1 MSGQL
6 SVESCQNKSNPAP
19 QGSCYPS
26 LGGHSPPVYHMSPQ
40 CLEENKHKRNTDIGA
55 CGSKQDDILIY
66 GTQPTAKIL
75 ARHNRGPYP
84 EKYISVV
91 TQADSY

>member
-1 MSGQL
+1 MRGQF
-6 SVESCQNKSNPAP
+6 SVESCQIRVIQLHRVFAIPL
-19 QGSCYPS
+19 

-75 ARHNRGPYP
+75 ARHCRGLYP

-91 TQADSY
+91 TQAD